1 MKIVYVAT
9 GITMTFVVNEMEAHR
24 QAGWEVLPLASS
36 KPGMPKKVSEL
47 MRNWD
52 KCTIYRGSDLM
63 RIGAT
68 LREMTYHPIRFLK
81 VCFWLLTLLFHSP
94 TEFLKALYELTTAGY
109 FASYCRKFDAQHI
122 HVHFASRSL
131 NLGLM
136 LGILTGLPISCTVHA
151 FDIFTRSPGSL
162 RSRLTKCKFIA
173 AISQFNV
180 DYLKNTCGRSV
191 AELCRVVHCGIDVE
205 RFRSISRDPK
215 PDKLVCVCRLAL
227 KKGLDIAI
235 RACAKLR
242 DKGVKFRFEIIGD
255 GPERKALEQLVGQLR
270 LDDHIKL
277 LGARANDQLLPFLS
291 QASVFLMPCRISHK
305 GDRDGIP
312 VAMMEA
318 MACEI
323 PIVSTKIS
331 GIPELVKDGITGYLV
346 PEKDVDSVARV
357 LEELL
362 GDTSKIERFG
372 KEGRQH
378 VLDNFCITKTA
389 AKLRK
394 LIEM

>member
-1 MKIVYVAT
+1 
-9 GITMTFVVNEMEAHR
+9 MTLTFDVNEMEAHK

-47 MRNWD
+47 MRSWC
-52 KCTIYRGSDLM
+52 KCTVYRGSDLM

-68 LREMTYHPIRFLK
+68 LQEMTHHPIRFLK

-109 FASYCRKFDAQHI
+109 FASYCRKFGAQHI

-136 LGILTGLPISCTVHA
+136 LGMLTGLPISCTVHA

-173 AISQFNV
+173 AISQYNV
-180 DYLKNTCGRSV
+180 EYLSNTCGQSV
-191 AELCRVVHCGIDVE
+191 ADLCHIVHCGIDVE
-205 RFRSISRDPK
+205 SFRSISRKPK
-215 PDKLVCVCRLAL
+215 PGKLICVCRLTF

-255 GPERKALEQLVGQLR
+255 GPERRHLEKLILLLG
-270 LDDHIKL
+270 LDIYVKL
-277 LGARANDQLLPFLS
+277 MGARANDQLLPFHN
-291 QASVFLMPCRISHK
+291 RW
-305 GDRDGIP
+305 
-312 VAMMEA
+312 
-318 MACEI
+318 
-323 PIVSTKIS
+323 
-331 GIPELVKDGITGYLV
+331 
-346 PEKDVDSVARV
+346 
-357 LEELL
+357 LL
-362 GDTSKIERFG
+362 
-372 KEGRQH
+372 
-378 VLDNFCITKTA
+378 
-389 AKLRK
+389 
-394 LIEM
+394 